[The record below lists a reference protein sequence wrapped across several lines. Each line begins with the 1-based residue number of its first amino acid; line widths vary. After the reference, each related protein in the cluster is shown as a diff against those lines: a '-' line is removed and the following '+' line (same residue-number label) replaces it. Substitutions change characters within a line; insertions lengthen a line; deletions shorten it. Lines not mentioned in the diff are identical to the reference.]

1 MTRRHSLGQF
11 TPPGITG
18 LPTWK
23 RRITRFCE
31 MILWWY
37 NYNNYCIKQ
46 GSVRWWWSFTLN
58 GERCSHFH
66 PTLTIMVVL
75 VTLIHTCM
83 YMQSWFLLL
92 LIKLSQVSAIVMG
105 FREAIKEEEE
115 REKEQLNDWRWET
128 HKNTK
133 WFFCMVRSL
142 LKKDTFSCCQYF
154 YNWLWKKKTFWNLLL
169 LVVKTFQCFANS
181 YFSSERLESG
191 SEQMFSSSFVSSS
204 GEHNSYVSS
213 SGEHKFFVSSSGA
226 GTNYL
231 SHRQVPAQFFCLLIM
246 WHKSETQNNFIWN
259 KCWQVFLSNND

>member
-1 MTRRHSLGQF
+1 MMVVVYFKWRALLSLSSN
-11 TPPGITG
+11 IDHH
-18 LPTWK
+18 
-23 RRITRFCE
+23 
-31 MILWWY
+31 
-37 NYNNYCIKQ
+37 
-46 GSVRWWWSFTLN
+46 GSVGDIDTYMYVHAILILASSDKVVAGVGHRDGVQRSYQRRGREGEGTVEWLEVGNTQKYKMIIFVWWDLFW
-58 GERCSHFH
+58 
-66 PTLTIMVVL
+66 
-75 VTLIHTCM
+75 
-83 YMQSWFLLL
+83 
-92 LIKLSQVSAIVMG
+92 
-105 FREAIKEEEE
+105 
-115 REKEQLNDWRWET
+115 
-128 HKNTK
+128 
-133 WFFCMVRSL
+133 
-142 LKKDTFSCCQYF
+142 KKDTFSCCQYF

-204 GEHNSYVSS
+204 GEHNSYVSLSGEHNSYVSS